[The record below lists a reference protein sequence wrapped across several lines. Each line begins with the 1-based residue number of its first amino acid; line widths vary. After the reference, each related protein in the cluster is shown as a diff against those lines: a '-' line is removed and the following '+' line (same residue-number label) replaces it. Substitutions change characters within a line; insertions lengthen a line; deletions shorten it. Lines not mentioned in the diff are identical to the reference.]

1 MAHVTLDSVLLSFEE
16 WRLQKSNQREAI
28 PEPLWAQA
36 ESLYPQH
43 KISEIC
49 RRLGLSCSQLKKRL
63 DKTSREQKDSG
74 FVLATAQIERS
85 HPSQSSEVLLRI
97 EGKRRD
103 LTITVGL
110 NTLSHILP
118 HLEDLL

>member
-43 KISEIC
+43 KIAEIC

-63 DKTSREQKDSG
+63 DKTSRAQKDSG
-74 FVLATAQIERS
+74 FVLTTAQIERS
-85 HPSQSSEVLLRI
+85 HPSHSSEVLLRI

-103 LTITVGL
+103 LTITVGS

-118 HLEDLL
+118 HLESIL